1 MDDGTETGDKWIA
14 KRDRHMQLINASVYE
29 KEAETRKKAIELSR
43 AIKLKKR
50 EQFEKAKLARYMQ
63 HAPSTHGHP
72 GYPQTPAGATT
83 AQRQLTI
90 DGIRYLMTNNG
101 GKLVKLSG
109 EIFSRHLRTFPYL
122 TRAEDKN
129 APTPKKV
136 TVAGVTFIRSKGG
149 NLWRVGHIKMK
160 K

>member
-1 MDDGTETGDKWIA
+1 
-14 KRDRHMQLINASVYE
+14 
-29 KEAETRKKAIELSR
+29 
-43 AIKLKKR
+43 
-50 EQFEKAKLARYMQ
+50 MQ